1 MSIFSQR
8 PSVTAPFVAHARVS
22 IEECENC
29 RVTHSFVLEKDFNK
43 TILIFIADIAADSC
57 NSAKCGPQKR
67 CVMRGGEPKCVC
79 APKCKSNQH
88 HTKHHLTDDQT
99 TTAHSH
105 TDAQKSRRNINGNA
119 HEREQRYRRR
129 HASTAADVQITVLA
143 GSGVQSKSSFNK
155 NASMPKKDKVI
166 SIVSPSSQNSHR
178 FRKNSLSIKSSSSS
192 HNETQRIEHRDMRHG
207 RKHRY
212 NQHVVA
218 GDQSTHRHHNQNAS
232 WEDRIR
238 SGFYGH
244 DIPYP
249 PVDVPVVCAS
259 GIRSK

>member
-1 MSIFSQR
+1 
-8 PSVTAPFVAHARVS
+8 
-22 IEECENC
+22 
-29 RVTHSFVLEKDFNK
+29 
-43 TILIFIADIAADSC
+43 
-57 NSAKCGPQKR
+57 
-67 CVMRGGEPKCVC
+67 MRGGEPKCVC

-88 HTKHHLTDDQT
+88 HTKHHHL
-99 TTAHSH
+99 TTAAAAANNKALAN
-105 TDAQKSRRNINGNA
+105 DAQKSRRNINGNA
-119 HEREQRYRRR
+119 HERNERYRRR
-129 HASTAADVQITVLA
+129 HASTSIDVQIAAHDRSAVHA
-143 GSGVQSKSSFNK
+143 RSSFNK

-192 HNETQRIEHRDMRHG
+192 SLHNETQTNDHRDVRHG

-212 NQHVVA
+212 NQHV
-218 GDQSTHRHHNQNAS
+218 GEERTSHRHNEPSAS

-249 PVDVPVVCAS
+249 PIDVPLVMCCAQS
-259 GIRSK
+259 QS